1 MRGLSLLSCFVI
13 ITLFTLSCNNS
24 RSYRYPAVSLELV
37 SAVVTA
43 EGIVDSIY
51 TDKGDSYK
59 VVEYRPAPLQLK
71 DTTIRAIIYLDFTA
85 EGDAILFTISPVP
98 VYKPIDKDL
107 HPVDSPNDPV
117 GYKRVWVSGGF
128 LNMELQVKADKL
140 AIHEFVF
147 TEQVELETSPA
158 TVSLK
163 LYHTKKTDIPIFT
176 QNYIL
181 SIPLHTYYKV
191 LETDRFNLNFIVQTD
206 EGEKK
211 LSFELNKNQIS
222 NE

>member
-13 ITLFTLSCNNS
+13 ITLVTLSCSNS
-24 RSYRYPAVSLELV
+24 KSYRYPAVSLELV
-37 SAVVTA
+37 SAVVA
-43 EGIVDSIY
+43 ADGIVDSVY
-51 TDKGDSYK
+51 TDKGDTYK

-71 DTTIRAIIYLDFTA
+71 DTTIRAIVYLDFTT
-85 EGDAILFTISPVP
+85 EGEAILFTISPVP
-98 VYKPIDKDL
+98 VYKPIAKDL
-107 HPVDSPNDPV
+107 HPTDSLNDPV

-140 AIHEFVF
+140 VLHEFVF
-147 TEQVELETSPA
+147 TEQIELDNSHA

-163 LYHTKKTDIPIFT
+163 LYHNKKSDIPIYT

-181 SIPLHTYYKV
+181 SIPLHSYYKV
-191 LETDRFNLNFIVQTD
+191 LDIDRFNLSFLIKTE

-211 LSFELNKNQIS
+211 LSFEVNKN
-222 NE
+222 